1 MGRPPEGLEPRAVLT
16 LFRFSKVKRMGGV
29 GGLVRGSTKS
39 GGLVV
44 TLVRGFPGP
53 MGVVRSGQVPDG
65 LWSQGQ

>member
-16 LFRFSKVKRMGGV
+16 WFSFSKVKRM

-44 TLVRGFPGP
+44 TLVRGSPGP
-53 MGVVRSGQVPDG
+53 VGVVRSGQVPDG
-65 LWSQGQ
+65 LWRQGQ